1 MSEGSATGLTRRQLV
16 ARTGAG
22 AAGTVAAAGFLAA
35 CGDDD
40 DEASPG
46 ERKDITVYSVTHGP
60 PGDAYWAVYRKGI
73 DDGADAAEVNFNDV
87 GPDKFS
93 VQKVVDLLESAIASR
108 PDVLVAAITDF
119 KALDRPLRGAIQQG
133 IPVIAID
140 TPDPR
145 PDDERIPYLF
155 YIGGDEELAG
165 HVAARALLEEEKP
178 SRAVCAIH
186 EVGNVS
192 LELRCRGYEDELK
205 GAGTAV
211 DKLPLA
217 AGDPTRSSE
226 ILRGYFQSHSDAG
239 ALLTLGP
246 DGATP
251 AIQVIKDEGLG
262 DKVIHQTF
270 DLSKEQLQALKDDE
284 IFSTISTQQY
294 LMGYLAVV
302 LAAQHSEHGF
312 NLADTV
318 ATGPFL
324 ISKAN
329 LGKAEEEVEK
339 GYY

>member
-1 MSEGSATGLTRRQLV
+1 MREENATGLTRRQLV

-22 AAGTVAAAGFLAA
+22 AAGTVAAVGLLAA
-35 CGDDD
+35 CGDD

-73 DDGADAAEVNFNDV
+73 EDGADAAEVKLKDV

-119 KALDRPLRGAIQQG
+119 KALDRPLRGAIERG
-133 IPVIAID
+133 IPVIAVD

-145 PDDERIPYLF
+145 PDSERIPYLF
-155 YIGGDEELAG
+155 YIGGDEELGG
-165 HVAARALLEEEKP
+165 HVAAQALLAEQKP

-186 EVGNVS
+186 EVGNVA
-192 LELRCRGYEDELK
+192 LEQRCRGYGDELESA
-205 GAGTAV
+205 GAAV

-226 ILRGYFQSHSDAG
+226 ILRGYFESHSDAG
-239 ALLTLGP
+239 AILTLGP

-251 AIQVIKDEGLG
+251 AIQVIKDQGLG
-262 DKVIHQTF
+262 DKVTHQTF

-318 ATGPFL
+318 ATGSFL
-324 ISKAN
+324 ISKSN